1 MALLATLGALLAT
14 LRVMMRAG
22 APLWRARRQDCARQ
36 RRFGSGLRAW
46 RHLGLNSVRLAPSQL
61 DSVRLAPPLVC
72 LHVGA
77 SSAKWRKVFIIK

>member
-1 MALLATLGALLAT
+1 MA
-14 LRVMMRAG
+14 RRYG
-22 APLWRARRQDCARQ
+22 APGAKTVRARRRC
-36 RRFGSGLRAW
+36 GSGLRAW
-46 RHLGLNSVRLAPSQL
+46 RHLGLNPVRLAPSQL